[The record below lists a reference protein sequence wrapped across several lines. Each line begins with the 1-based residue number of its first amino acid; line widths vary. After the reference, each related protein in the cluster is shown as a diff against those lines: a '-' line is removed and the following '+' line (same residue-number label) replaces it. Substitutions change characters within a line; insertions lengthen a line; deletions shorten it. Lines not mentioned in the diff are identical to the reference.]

1 MTYLA
6 QILGST
12 LLGVFSSYAPVQNG
26 TMGQAPRKQATKGRK

>member
-26 TMGQAPRKQATKGRK
+26 TMGQVPSKQSTKGRK